1 MRRIGLV
8 LSGGM
13 AKGAYQVGV
22 LQALSEYFAPEEIT
36 YTAASSIGVLNAYAF
51 HMGRL
56 DYARKMWRQSASDGS
71 RKLITAM
78 LRSTFLQHAVQSLC
92 RPEDVLDNS
101 LYVSLYNASTNRL
114 SYIDLQGLPAEV
126 YPIYLR
132 ASICMPL
139 YNRAVMIDG
148 DKYFDGALV
157 DNIPVYPIA
166 KKEVDYVICIYFE
179 RYNYLFEDRHFDQ
192 KVIKLTFPDNTIVS
206 NSVIIQPE
214 RVEYMLERGYEESK
228 AVFDYLFAHGTQ
240 DVAGILRRQQYRNL
254 SNSNARLR
262 ITADFMITNLNRV
275 ARKITRKKK
284 ILD

>member
-51 HMGRL
+51 HTGRL
-56 DYARKMWRQSASDGS
+56 DYARRMWRQSVPEGS

-78 LRSTFLQHAVQSLC
+78 LRSSFLQNAVQSLC
-92 RPEDVLDNS
+92 RPEDVLNNS
-101 LYVSLYNASTNRL
+101 LYVSLYNVSTNQL
-114 SYIDLQGLPAEV
+114 LYIDLQGLPAEV
-126 YPIYLR
+126 YPKYLC
-132 ASICMPL
+132 ASVSMPL
-139 YNRAVMIDG
+139 YNRAVVIGG
-148 DKYFDGALV
+148 DKYFDGAMV

-166 KKEVDYVICIYFE
+166 KKETDYVICIYFDH
-179 RYNYLFEDRHFDQ
+179 YNYLFEDHMFDE
-192 KVIKLTFPDNTIVS
+192 KVIKITFPDNKIVS
-206 NSVIIQPE
+206 NSVLLMPE

-228 AVFDYLFAHGTQ
+228 AVFDYLFTHGTQ
-240 DVAGILRRQQYRNL
+240 DVTGILRRQQYRNL
-254 SNSNARLR
+254 SNSNARIR
-262 ITADFMITNLNRV
+262 ITGDFMVSNLNRV
-275 ARKITRKKK
+275 AKKLTRKKK

>member
-22 LQALSEYFAPEEIT
+22 LQALSEYFAPAEIT

-51 HMGRL
+51 HTGRL
-56 DYARKMWRQSASDGS
+56 DYARKMWRQSVPDGS

-78 LRSTFLQHAVQSLC
+78 LRSTFLQNAVQSLC
-92 RPEDVLDNS
+92 CPEDVLDNS
-101 LYVSLYNASTNRL
+101 LYISLYNATTNQL
-114 SYIDLQGLPAEV
+114 SYIDLQSLPAEA
-126 YPIYLR
+126 YPTYLR
-132 ASICMPL
+132 ASVSMPI
-139 YNRAVMIDG
+139 YNRAVIISG
-148 DKYFDGALV
+148 DKYFDGAMV

-166 KKEVDYVICIYFE
+166 KKEIDYVICIYFDH
-179 RYNYLFEDRHFDQ
+179 YNYLFENQIFDK
-192 KVIKLTFPDNTIVS
+192 KVIKITFPDNKIVS
-206 NSVIIQPE
+206 NSVLFMPE

-228 AVFDYLFAHGTQ
+228 AVFDYLFSHGTQ

-254 SNSNARLR
+254 SNSNARIR
-262 ITADFMITNLNRV
+262 ITGDFMVSNLNRV
-275 ARKITRKKK
+275 AKKLTRKKK

>member
-51 HMGRL
+51 HTGRL
-56 DYARKMWRQSASDGS
+56 DYARKMWRQSVPDGS

-78 LRSTFLQHAVQSLC
+78 LRSTFLQNAVQSLC

-101 LYVSLYNASTNRL
+101 LYISLYNATTNQL

-139 YNRAVMIDG
+139 YNRAVMIDD

-166 KKEVDYVICIYFE
+166 QKEVDYVICIYFE
-179 RYNYLFEDRHFDQ
+179 RYNYLFEDRRFDQ

-240 DVAGILRRQQYRNL
+240 DVASILRRQQYRNL